1 MYNAND
7 IPLCDKSDMAMN
19 AVISYNGTTPQLIAY
34 QHNKA
39 FTYQQ
44 VSTWL
49 ERLTPELRVNNNIP
63 WTRRLPRFLS
73 VKMGTWAG
81 VNVST
86 PEARKV
92 NNT

>member
-44 VSTWL
+44 VST
-49 ERLTPELRVNNNIP
+49 
-63 WTRRLPRFLS
+63 
-73 VKMGTWAG
+73 
-81 VNVST
+81 
-86 PEARKV
+86 
-92 NNT
+92 